1 MLKKPLSFQAKICF
15 TLLGLSSVL
24 ACLFIYVFL
33 NISQSIGDEFS
44 RNAQNQ
50 LADTLINNVREQ
62 GLVTSQLL
70 VSQLSQANEI
80 NQLNSLQNLAELVE
94 KNHLSYAF
102 IYDHLGQL
110 IGPYQQQQ
118 SAWPANLP
126 KLQYQAELVSN
137 GIVNIF
143 SPITNANSDP
153 HTMLLIGFP
162 ISAAEETS
170 VLRSSLKQSLAD
182 SSLQFLIQTGV
193 GLILV
198 TLLALAANYFFSS
211 NIIHSIRLLTNRAQR
226 LDEGD
231 LEVSLVLDRQDELGQ
246 LSLSLQQMRNNLI
259 DNYNEMSQL
268 AWYDPLTGLFNREGG
283 FHHAR
288 ILLNQE
294 GHQTASLA
302 VINLDGFQR
311 INDNMGYKEGDE
323 TLQAFARRLSQLV
336 TQLAPKH
343 LLARVGGDEFMLV
356 VAHQQSELLCG
367 QIATEL
373 LALTKQAIQTAKNAH
388 ALTLSIGIASTPK
401 DANDFESLIKAASIA
416 LHTAKSEGKNRFTH
430 YQADANQHEWQPE
443 ILKKA
448 LKQAIESQQL
458 FVLYQG
464 IFTADNSLAG
474 VEALVRWNHPKLGP
488 IAPSQ
493 FIPIA
498 EQSAPLIEDLTLY
511 VLEQSCAAFEDLLTN
526 DKEQFRISLNIAACL
541 LNNPELAEL
550 LLYSLSEYQV
560 KAERIILEIT
570 ETQLLSDMDFCC
582 QQLDKLKAAG
592 FTLWIDDF
600 GTGYSSLSYLHKLPV
615 DGIKIDHSFI
625 DQLEHSNASQAF
637 IHAIVEL
644 SRALQ
649 VETLAEGIENAA
661 QHEILKSYGCHWFQG
676 FYLHKPA
683 NQLNVHA
690 FRQHCKPRIKSN
702 QNERRVK
709 AYSVT

>member
-1 MLKKPLSFQAKICF
+1 MLLKNALPFQAKICF

-33 NISQSIGDEFS
+33 NISQGIGDEFS

-50 LADTLINNVREQ
+50 LADTLINSVREQ

-70 VSQLSQANEI
+70 VSQLSQTNQI

-102 IYDHLGQL
+102 IYDHLGHL
-110 IGPYQQQQ
+110 IGPYQQQEN
-118 SAWPANLP
+118 AWPANLP

-143 SPITNANSDP
+143 SPIPNPNSDP
-153 HTMLLIGFP
+153 HTMLLVGFP
-162 ISAAEETS
+162 ISSVEETS
-170 VLRSSLKQSLAD
+170 VLRSSLKQSL
-182 SSLQFLIQTGV
+182 SSNTLQFLIQTGAGTV
-193 GLILV
+193 LL
-198 TLLALAANYFFSS
+198 TLLALAASYFFSS
-211 NIIHSIRLLTNRAQR
+211 NIIHSIRLLTNRSQR

-231 LEVSLVLDRQDELGQ
+231 LDVSLVLDRKDELGQ
-246 LSLSLQQMRNNLI
+246 LSQSLQQMRNNLI
-259 DNYNEMSQL
+259 KNYDEMSQL
-268 AWYDPLTGLFNREGG
+268 AWFDPLTGLFNREGC

-288 ILLNQE
+288 LLLNKQ
-294 GHQTASLA
+294 GNQTVSLA

-323 TLQAFARRLSQLV
+323 TLQAFARRLAQLV
-336 TQLAPKH
+336 TQLAPEN
-343 LLARVGGDEFMLV
+343 LLARVAGDEFILV
-356 VAHQQSELLCG
+356 IPHQQSELLCD

-373 LALTKQAIQTAKNAH
+373 LALTKQAIKTTKSAH
-388 ALTLSIGIASTPK
+388 TLTLSIGIASRPK
-401 DANDFESLIKAASIA
+401 DGNDFDGLLKAASVA

-430 YQADANQHEWQPE
+430 YQADENQHEWQPE
-443 ILKKA
+443 VLKKA
-448 LKQAIESQQL
+448 LKQAIEKQQL

-464 IFTADNSLAG
+464 IFTANNSLAG

-488 IAPSQ
+488 ISPSQ

-526 DKEQFRISLNIAACL
+526 DKENFRISINIAACL
-541 LNNPELAEL
+541 MNNPELAEL

-615 DGIKIDHSFI
+615 DGLKIDHSFI
-625 DQLEHSNASQAF
+625 EQLEHSSASQAF

-644 SRALQ
+644 SKALQ
-649 VETLAEGIENAA
+649 VETLAEGIETAA
-661 QHEILKSYGCHWFQG
+661 QHELLKNFGCHWFQG

-690 FRQHCKPRIKSN
+690 FHQHCKPAITSN
-702 QNERRVK
+702 QNPRRLK
-709 AYSVT
+709 AY

>member
-1 MLKKPLSFQAKICF
+1 MKNALPFQTKVSF

-24 ACLFIYVFL
+24 ACLFIYVYF
-33 NISQSIGDEFS
+33 NISQGIGDEFS

-70 VSQLSQANEI
+70 VSQLSQASEI

-102 IYDHLGQL
+102 IYDHLGNL
-110 IGPYQQQQ
+110 IGPYQHQQ
-118 SAWPANLP
+118 SAWPTNLP

-143 SPITNANSDP
+143 SPIPNANSDP

-170 VLRSSLKQSLAD
+170 VLRSSLKQNLSD
-182 SSLQFLIQTGV
+182 SSLQFLIQAGV
-193 GLILV
+193 GTLLI
-198 TLLALAANYFFSS
+198 TLLALAASYYFSS
-211 NIIHSIRLLTNRAQR
+211 NLIHSIRLLTNRAQR

-231 LEVSLVLDRQDELGQ
+231 LEVSLALDRQDELGQ

-259 DNYNEMSQL
+259 NNYNEMSQL

-288 ILLNQE
+288 LLFNAKANQ
-294 GHQTASLA
+294 TISLA

-323 TLQAFARRLSQLV
+323 TLQAFARRLVQLV
-336 TQLAPKH
+336 NRLAHKH
-343 LLARVGGDEFMLV
+343 LLARVGGDEFIV
-356 VAHQQSELLCG
+356 IVPHPQSELVCS

-401 DANDFESLIKAASIA
+401 DGNDFDTLLKAASIA

-443 ILKKA
+443 VLKKA

-464 IFTADNSLAG
+464 IFIADNSLVG

-488 IAPSQ
+488 ISPSQ

-511 VLEQSCAAFEDLLTN
+511 VLEQSCAAFEELLTN
-526 DKEQFRISLNIAACL
+526 DKEPFRISLNIAACL

-625 DQLEHSNASQAF
+625 DQLEHSSASQAF
-637 IHAIVEL
+637 IRAIVEL
-644 SRALQ
+644 ARALQ
-649 VETLAEGIENAA
+649 VDTLAEGIETEG
-661 QHEILKSYGCHWFQG
+661 QYKILKGNGCHWFQG

-690 FRQHCKPRIKSN
+690 FRQHCQPSVKRSLSPKRIN
-702 QNERRVK
+702 
-709 AYSVT
+709 AY